1 MQREDWMPSA
11 TLADVISAWCAAV
24 LIVVPLGLVL

>member
-11 TLADVISAWCAAV
+11 TLVDVICAWCCA
-24 LIVVPLGLVL
+24 LIFLVPIGLVS